1 MARMLNN
8 YTAAIQLAGENV
20 VGLRSAINHRNGRNT
35 DMADDRMKND
45 DLQRNMGTSG
55 KEGQDYGQQTPGR
68 QGGGQQSGG
77 QHVGGQKG
85 GQQGQGGYGGSQQ
98 NEPRNMEDDDEFGGG
113 SMGQSGGQGRGGQN
127 R

>member
-1 MARMLNN
+1 
-8 YTAAIQLAGENV
+8 
-20 VGLRSAINHRNGRNT
+20 
-35 DMADDRMKND
+35 MADDRMKND

-55 KEGQDYGQQTPGR
+55 NEGQDYGQQTPGR

-85 GQQGQGGYGGSQQ
+85 GQQSGGYGGSQQ
-98 NEPRNMEDDDEFGGG
+98 REPGNLEDDDEFGGG
-113 SMGQSGGQGRGGQN
+113 TAGQGGGMGRGEQN

>member
-1 MARMLNN
+1 
-8 YTAAIQLAGENV
+8 
-20 VGLRSAINHRNGRNT
+20 
-35 DMADDRMKND
+35 MADDRMKND

-55 KEGQDYGQQTPGR
+55 KERQDYGQQTPGR

-85 GQQGQGGYGGSQQ
+85 GQQGGGYGGSQQ
-98 NEPRNMEDDDEFGGG
+98 KEPRNIEHEDKFGGG
-113 SMGQSGGQGRGGQN
+113 GQHRGGQN